1 VTGLYR
7 LIACCVDDSDAAAGA
22 LAESARL
29 AGLAGARLA
38 AVHVVESPEKFIG
51 GRTAFMADPEELA
64 RGLREDGRRW
74 LADRVG
80 AVPGAEAAE
89 PVVLQGDPADEVVAW
104 AEASDCD
111 LLVAAAHRRG
121 LARSI
126 LGSFTQAVARNA
138 PCPVLVY
145 RAR

>member
-1 VTGLYR
+1 MTGPYR
-7 LIACCVDDSDAAAGA
+7 LIACCVDDSDAATGA

-38 AVHVVESPEKFIG
+38 AVHVVESPGRFAG
-51 GRTAFMADPEELA
+51 GRTAYTADPEELA

-74 LADRVG
+74 LVERVG
-80 AVPGAEAAE
+80 AVPGADAAE
-89 PVVLQGDPADEVVAW
+89 PVVLQGDPPAEVVAW

-111 LLVAAAHRRG
+111 LLVAAAHRKG
-121 LARSI
+121 LARAI
-126 LGSFTQAVARNA
+126 LGSFTHAVARDA

-145 RAR
+145 RSR